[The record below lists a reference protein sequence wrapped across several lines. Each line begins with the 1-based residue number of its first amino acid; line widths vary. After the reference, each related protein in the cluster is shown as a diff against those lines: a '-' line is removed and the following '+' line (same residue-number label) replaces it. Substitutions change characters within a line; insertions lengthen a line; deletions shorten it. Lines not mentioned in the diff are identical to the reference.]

1 LKKKINSASGAGS
14 AGRSAG
20 SFIPATTNLVA
31 PAIRSSSA
39 GGASIW
45 RVQMGSPSNMNIKR
59 FEGISDQ
66 RIKFILLIGVWTSD
80 PSLQAEM
87 LYLLISERTVQP
99 LLVS

>member
-1 LKKKINSASGAGS
+1 
-14 AGRSAG
+14 
-20 SFIPATTNLVA
+20 
-31 PAIRSSSA
+31 
-39 GGASIW
+39 
-45 RVQMGSPSNMNIKR
+45 MGSPSNMNIKR